1 MAEDVNTWWIE
12 NSTMI
17 LKTAEE
23 LLGKTSG
30 RGPPN
35 EKESW
40 WWSLNTQDKIKR
52 KKEARRAYDRNE
64 SEENRLGWKNVNKEV
79 KKKGSSKGKGHCN
92 G

>member
-1 MAEDVNTWWIE
+1 MWIE

-17 LKTAEE
+17 LKAAEE

-52 KKEARRAYDRNE
+52 KRKQGEHTTEMSLKRT
-64 SEENRLGWKNVNKEV
+64 G
-79 KKKGSSKGKGHCN
+79 
-92 G
+92 